1 MRYYKQ
7 RPTSGVMNAKIRD
20 GPDTRKAL
28 GRLIN
33 NEEGWEWTVYPEG
46 GE

>member
-7 RPTSGVMNAKIRD
+7 RLTSGVMDAKPTGEYD
-20 GPDTRKAL
+20 HRKYKMKVK
-28 GRLIN
+28 N
-33 NEEGWEWTVYPEG
+33 DEEGWEWTVYPEG